1 MYVVT
6 GGAGMIGSNIIRQ
19 LNLRGIRDI
28 LVVDNLKN
36 GRKMFNLSDLDI
48 SDYMSRERFI
58 ELVHRDEVP
67 KGVRAIFHLGAN
79 SATTEWDGAH
89 LMDNNFQYSKDLLH
103 WCLAHEAQFLYASSA
118 SVYGRG
124 TAGFAE
130 GRDQELP
137 INMYAYSKFMFDEYV
152 RNRLDLESGQVV
164 GLRYFNVYGP
174 REGHKGS
181 MASTAY
187 HFYKQKLA
195 DGKIKLFEGIDGI
208 SDGEQRRDFVYVEDC
223 ALANLW
229 FLDHPKVSGIFNIG
243 SGVATT
249 FNEVARNVVKQAGGG
264 EIAYIPFPDHLR
276 GVYQNYTQAD
286 LTRLREA
293 GCDVRFRDIEEGI
306 RDYLSWAQSSPLFV

>member
-6 GGAGMIGSNIIRQ
+6 GGAGMIGSNIILQ

-36 GRKMFNLSDLDI
+36 GRKIFNLSDLDI
-48 SDYMSRERFI
+48 SDYMSRECFI
-58 ELVHRDEVP
+58 ELVRRDEVP
-67 KGVRAIFHLGAN
+67 EGIRAVFHLGAN
-79 SATTEWDGAH
+79 SSTTEWDGAH

-103 WCLAHEAQFLYASSA
+103 WCQAHDAQFLYASSA

-124 TAGFAE
+124 SAGFTE
-130 GRDQELP
+130 GRGQELP

-152 RNRLDLESGQVV
+152 RNRLDADGGQVV

-187 HFYKQKLA
+187 HFYKQALA

-208 SDGEQRRDFVYVEDC
+208 GDGEQRRDFVYVEDC
-223 ALANLW
+223 ALVNLW
-229 FLDHPKVSGIFNIG
+229 FLDHPEVTGIFNVG
-243 SGVATT
+243 SGNATT

-264 EIAYIPFPDHLR
+264 EITYIPFPDHLR

-286 LTRLREA
+286 LVRLRNA

-306 RDYLSWAQSSPLFV
+306 RDYLCWAKSSPLFV

>member
-48 SDYMSRERFI
+48 SDYMSRECFLQ
-58 ELVHRDEVP
+58 LVHRHEVP
-67 KGVRAIFHLGAN
+67 KGVRAIFHLGAS

-103 WCLAHEAQFLYASSA
+103 WCLDYDAQFLYASSA

-124 TAGFAE
+124 TSGFAE
-130 GRDQELP
+130 GRNQELP
-137 INMYAYSKFMFDEYV
+137 INMYAYSKFLFDEYV

-174 REGHKGS
+174 REGHKGT

-187 HFYKQKLA
+187 HFYKQSLT

-229 FLDHPKVSGIFNIG
+229 FLDHPDVSGIFNIG

-249 FNEVARNVVKQAGGG
+249 FNEVARSVVKHAGGG
-264 EIAYIPFPDHLR
+264 EIVYIPFPDHLR
-276 GVYQNYTQAD
+276 GVYQNYTKAD
-286 LTRLREA
+286 MTRLRNA
-293 GCDVRFRDIEEGI
+293 GCDLRFRDIEKGI
-306 RDYLSWAQSSPLFV
+306 SDYLIWAQSSPIFV